1 MKGLLQFLV
10 KNSIFLLFIGL
21 EVLSIVLVVQNNEYP
36 KSATFASTN
45 RVVASVYSLTHTVT
59 DYFHLRTENE
69 DLAEENVAL
78 RNQITQLE
86 ACLAEQPDSLGLF
99 HITSPFSFISAQ
111 VINQTAHQQKNF
123 LTINKGEQDGVLP
136 DRGVISKDGVVGVV
150 ATVSDHY
157 ALVIPILNPAFA
169 VSCKIKR
176 NGYIG
181 SLQWDGLD
189 YRYAQL
195 TDIARHIEVKEG
207 DTIVTSGVSD
217 LFVADIPVGV
227 IEKDE
232 LNESD
237 AYHQIKVALAVDF
250 RRLTNVCVVQNQD
263 REEIEQL
270 EEQSAHL

>member
-237 AYHQIKVALAVDF
+237 AYHHIKVALAVDF

>member
-217 LFVADIPVGV
+217 LFAADIPVGV

>member
-217 LFVADIPVGV
+217 LFAADIPVGV

-250 RRLTNVCVVQNQD
+250 RRLANVCVVQNQD